1 MSCFVCKGPLS
12 FYFVK
17 DFSGECDLNEV
28 EYWRCQDC
36 GMAISKTHFEMSEQD
51 WQKLNTRYHLQ
62 YQGSDFFAD
71 DPRWLSRLTAQ
82 SETISA
88 LAHLGVLPRDLPWID
103 YECGDGKLANM
114 LKSEGI
120 EVLKFERYM
129 PQHGSGYVGEE
140 ALNEKFSMVINTSV
154 FEHVREI
161 EALDEIAGLVDSS
174 GVLGLHVM
182 VRDAIPC
189 DPTWFYLLPVHCAF
203 YSNRSM
209 EILFDR
215 WGFAS
220 SIYHV
225 PSRMWFWFRSHD
237 RRATEYVAKQQ
248 ERAPGDYYCKTGFV
262 DYWK

>member
-1 MSCFVCKGPLS
+1 
-12 FYFVK
+12 
-17 DFSGECDLNEV
+17 
-28 EYWRCQDC
+28 
-36 GMAISKTHFEMSEQD
+36 
-51 WQKLNTRYHLQ
+51 
-62 YQGSDFFAD
+62 
-71 DPRWLSRLTAQ
+71 
-82 SETISA
+82 
-88 LAHLGVLPRDLPWID
+88 
-103 YECGDGKLANM
+103 M

-154 FEHVREI
+154 FEHGREI

-182 VRDAIPC
+182 VRDVIPC

-237 RRATEYVAKQQ
+237 
-248 ERAPGDYYCKTGFV
+248 
-262 DYWK
+262 